1 MQLKDLVWIAIIMAI
16 SAFIA
21 VPATRNLFVFATMQN
36 PYLMGFTKTAI
47 LATMGE
53 LLVNR
58 MRRGGYFAGIGIAMK
73 FIVWGLLG
81 MVFVLMFPLFSAGV
95 TNLQQSGLLPAISGA
110 GWVSIL
116 LTALLTSVLI
126 NLVFAPSFMILHR
139 ITDTYI
145 ELAYGRLTA
154 LRHIRMTT
162 VINHIDWT
170 HFFGFVVFKTIPLFW
185 IPAHTI
191 TFMLPPHFRVL
202 MAACLSIAL
211 GVILTIA
218 KRQNNHDVK

>member
-1 MQLKDLVWIAIIMAI
+1 MQLKDLIWIAIIMAI

-21 VPATRNLFVFATMQN
+21 VPATRNLFVFATTQN

-58 MRRGGYFAGIGIAMK
+58 MRQGAYFAGIGMAMK

-95 TNLQQSGLLPAISGA
+95 SDLQQAGLLPVISGT
-110 GWVSIL
+110 GWAAML
-116 LTALLTSVLI
+116 LTAFLTSLLI
-126 NLVFAPSFMILHR
+126 NVVFAPSFMILHR
-139 ITDTYI
+139 ITDTCI
-145 ELAYGRLTA
+145 ELTGGRLTS
-154 LRHIRMTT
+154 LRHIKVET
-162 VINHIDWT
+162 VITHIDWT
-170 HFFGFVVFKTIPLFW
+170 YFFRFVVFKTIPLFW

-191 TFMLPPHFRVL
+191 TFLLPPQFRVL
-202 MAACLSIAL
+202 MAAYLSIAL

-218 KRQNNHDVK
+218 KRQQTQTD